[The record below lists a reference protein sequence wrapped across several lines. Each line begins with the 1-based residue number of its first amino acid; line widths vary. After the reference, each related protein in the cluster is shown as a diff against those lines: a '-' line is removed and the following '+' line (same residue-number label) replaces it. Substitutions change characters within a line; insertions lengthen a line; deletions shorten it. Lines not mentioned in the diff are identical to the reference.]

1 MPVTRYRSSGPL
13 DALLSSPALDVRL
26 MTALQV
32 LQDEVINE
40 DPCPRSRGAR
50 GGCRRGT
57 YRRDNPDHAAG
68 LHGRGA
74 EQASGRGAKKTLC
87 RGSGPARH
95 HNTPQVSMVL
105 ATVLSASRE
114 AVRSHRTS
122 THDGRVAV
130 DLLAPRSRRR
140 NHVVSSVRAVH
151 GARVCTEA
159 YRNDTSKTTSPS
171 RG

>member
-1 MPVTRYRSSGPL
+1 MKIRAHEAEVLVVGTRTDG
-13 DALLSSPALDVRL
+13 
-26 MTALQV
+26 
-32 LQDEVINE
+32 
-40 DPCPRSRGAR
+40 
-50 GGCRRGT
+50 
-57 YRRDNPDHAAG
+57 RRDHPDHTAG

-122 THDGRVAV
+122 THDGQVAV

-140 NHVVSSVRAVH
+140 YHVVSCARSEGLHRGVQERYKQDYTSRMAVR
-151 GARVCTEA
+151 
-159 YRNDTSKTTSPS
+159 S
-171 RG
+171 R